1 MPAPPSRVVGLFAT
15 PVMLA
20 PAAIDP
26 ATVERLRARLETR
39 ALTAN
44 PQSAQLSHTAMLD
57 AQADTDLGRLVQQ
70 LHGPVQAFGE
80 LLFGAALPWLVKELW
95 GNVLLA
101 GGHQALHN
109 HANSLVSGV
118 VYLSAVPATSR
129 TVFVRALGQPGY
141 VFRHQQAGM
150 QTGPFNGDK
159 WVVPAVEPGDLVL
172 FPSHL
177 LHEVPPH
184 DGPARVSLAF
194 NAVPERLNA
203 SGYEVGFTR

>member
-1 MPAPPSRVVGLFAT
+1 MSAQASRVIGLFAT
-15 PVMLA
+15 PVMHT
-20 PAAIDP
+20 PAAVDA
-26 ATVERLRARLETR
+26 ATVGRLRARLEAQ

-44 PQSAQLSHTAMLD
+44 SQSAQLAHTAILD
-57 AQADTDLGRLVQQ
+57 AQADADLAQLVQQ
-70 LHGPVQAFGE
+70 LQGPVQTFGE

-95 GNVLLA
+95 GNVLMA

-118 VYLSAVPATSR
+118 LYLSAVPAASR
-129 TVFVRALGQPGY
+129 TVFVRAMGHPGY
-141 VFRHQQAGM
+141 VFRHQQAGVP
-150 QTGPFNGDK
+150 TGPFNGDK

-184 DGPARVSLAF
+184 DGAARVSLAF